1 MSELMYKARLERL
14 LDSGLCTSE
23 NLQKHVRDLRRLVE
37 QIDEEDVREQSYV
50 LKALADPTRIK
61 ILHLLKNRPMCTCD
75 IMVALELTEPNA
87 SHHLNLLERNGIT
100 KSERRGKWVFYR
112 LEQSAIRNIA
122 NAIIAITR

>member
-1 MSELMYKARLERL
+1 MYKARLERL

-37 QIDEEDVREQSYV
+37 QIDEEDVRERSYV

-75 IMVALELTEPNA
+75 IMVALDLTEPNA
-87 SHHLNLLERNGIT
+87 SHHLNLLERNGIA
-100 KSERRGKWVFYR
+100 KSERRGKWIFYK
-112 LEQSAIRNIA
+112 LEQSAVRNLA